1 MPLLLV
7 AFFSENRVTTE
18 LLFRPLESSRL
29 MYRENSFMEPVGRER
44 ISGNSSPS
52 RRRNTLRRFLQA
64 LLLFS
69 PEPCSGIREK
79 QAEPNWFSGQFA
91 HTPPGS
97 PSPMMP
103 SKLPQSG
110 GLLPPVYFVA

>member
-44 ISGNSSPS
+44 ISGNNSPS
-52 RRRNTLRRFLQA
+52 RKRNTLRRFLHA

-69 PEPCSGIREK
+69 P
-79 QAEPNWFSGQFA
+79 EPNWFSGQFA

-103 SKLPQSG
+103 SRLPQSG